1 MKLAMGLKIAAEI
14 PFGLLAA
21 VSLFM
26 GNIEILR
33 GNFHDGIWTLLGA
46 VFFGALIWF
55 AWKSPLA
62 TGVKLVFGGIL
73 FLAFS
78 IMGRNPD
85 EGLDEFIM
93 GGTALMTGLLLL
105 LSAWVTPK
113 APE

>member
-1 MKLAMGLKIAAEI
+1 MKLAMGLKIAAQI

-21 VSLFM
+21 FSLFT
-26 GNIEILR
+26 GNIEMWS
-33 GNFHDGIWTLLGA
+33 GDPDGMWSLFAA
-46 VFFGALIWF
+46 VFFAVIMWF
-55 AWKSPLA
+55 AWNDPFG
-62 TGVKLVFGGIL
+62 TGAKLVFGGIL